1 MDGQIIYDSTAER
14 GRYQNKSFSKRKH
27 PKTRRRIGEESNERL
42 EQSVDSEESSKKNH
56 NVNENAKYRTQRS
69 RRKFP
74 FKRSPLN
81 NDQKEETKNKKPSD
95 TAEIK
100 AQPAQDQET
109 KEKIGKKVTNLLP
122 RKVKKAS
129 NKKESVAESKKA
141 QKPKKKR
148 GGWWQ
153 QK

>member
-27 PKTRRRIGEESNERL
+27 PKTRGRIGGESNERL

-81 NDQKEETKNKKPSD
+81 NYRKEETKNKKPD
-95 TAEIK
+95 DATETK
-100 AQPAQDQET
+100 VQPTQDQET
-109 KEKIGKKVTNLLP
+109 KEKIDKKVTNLLLK
-122 RKVKKAS
+122 KVKKAS
-129 NKKESVAESKKA
+129 NKKESISGSKKA